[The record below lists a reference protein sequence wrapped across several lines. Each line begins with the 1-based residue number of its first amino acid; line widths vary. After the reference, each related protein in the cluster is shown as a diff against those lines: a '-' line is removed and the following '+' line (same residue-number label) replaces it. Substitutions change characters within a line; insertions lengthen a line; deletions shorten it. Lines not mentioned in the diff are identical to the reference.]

1 MKLKNN
7 STKKISTFSL
17 VVYLFILEI
26 RDESGLRRKMMEEIR
41 IPKLANYIIYIFIYI
56 NFIFMFIIMSVYRVI
71 KLIFKK

>member
-7 STKKISTFSL
+7 SAKKISTFSL